1 MTISRIIQS
10 PVVAGA
16 GAIGS
21 FALLVA
27 VVFGL
32 A

>member
-1 MTISRIIQS
+1 MTISRMIHS
-10 PVVAGA
+10 PFVAGA
-16 GAIGS
+16 GLIAS
-21 FALLVA
+21 LALLVA